1 MNKFISDNIAVFVII
16 GIAMAAVALGM
27 AIANRKK
34 VNQVGIATGVIAP
47 KNNKGQAASTPAN
60 DNAENTNQTE
70 NQ

>member
-1 MNKFISDNIAVFVII
+1 MSDNIAVFVII

-47 KNNKGQAASTPAN
+47 KNKEQAAKEQTISPA
-60 DNAENTNQTE
+60 DQSISPADQTKTE
-70 NQ
+70 